1 MRRDRDRP
9 ELAAPTDVV
18 SGGLGGVML
27 IIIGCDEKSFLSQQL
42 DISLVAPT
50 LMRYWQASY
59 TASVA
64 VFGVLCGSA

>member
-1 MRRDRDRP
+1 
-9 ELAAPTDVV
+9 
-18 SGGLGGVML
+18 ML